1 MTDPAP
7 KRRSPRKSNPPE
19 PKRTVKPAQEIKTEG
34 TPITVETPEPNPP
47 SENPKTLTPKMTLG
61 EDPHTP
67 DGNRY
72 APKMKVGTP
81 TIGRSPNFVKSVGLG
96 NLQVTTVNGSTNN
109 HIRSDSS
116 GSTGTEP
123 G

>member
-7 KRRSPRKSNPPE
+7 KRRSPRKVNPPE
-19 PKRTVKPAQEIKTEG
+19 PKRTVKPAQEIKKEG
-34 TPITVETPEPNPP
+34 TPITVETPEPKPP
-47 SENPKTLTPKMTLG
+47 SENPKSLTPKMTLG
-61 EDPHTP
+61 EDPFTP

-81 TIGRSPNFVKSVGLG
+81 TIGRSPNYVKSVGLG

-109 HIRSDSS
+109 HIRSNPSE
-116 GSTGTEP
+116 STVTE
-123 G
+123 